1 MATPETRRQLLAA
14 VAACD
19 DKKGEDTRILELD
32 PADSGLADFFLITSA
47 TNDRQ
52 VVAIAD
58 EIEMRLKKEFGVYP
72 ASVEGRRQAEWI
84 LLDYVDIVVHVFL
97 QEKRAFYD
105 IERLRKS
112 ARSLTAGEVDAQ
124 LGAELRSALA
134 EKTRAVRK
142 SAKAPQAQKRAAKV
156 SPGKSP
162 ATKATKPKTPSAP
175 TSLKGESHVTAKPAK
190 KAASKAAAKSS
201 FKPGKEAKAK
211 VTAKAATPKVASKP
225 ALKSTKKSTA
235 TAPVGVVAPRPVR
248 SSGKGGAANLGAQPP
263 IVKCEDPDAPGPVE
277 GVRFDNKDVVGAA
290 PPIVKCEDPDAP
302 SSVSLAAS
310 AATKVAKN
318 PAKAAVKKAAKA
330 PAKTPIKQAVKKGSK
345 GK

>member
-72 ASVEGRRQAEWI
+72 TSVEGRRQAEWI

-112 ARSLTAGEVDAQ
+112 ARTLTAGEIDAQ

-142 SAKAPQAQKRAAKV
+142 SAKTPQAQKRAAKV

-162 ATKATKPKTPSAP
+162 ATKAIKPKAPSVH

-190 KAASKAAAKSS
+190 KTASKAAAKSS
-201 FKPGKEAKAK
+201 LKPGKEAKAK
-211 VTAKAATPKVASKP
+211 VTAKASTPKVAPS
-225 ALKSTKKSTA
+225 LKSAKISTVA
-235 TAPVGVVAPRPVR
+235 EPVGVLAPRPVW
-248 SSGKGGAANLGAQPP
+248 SPSKGGAANLGAQPP
-263 IVKCEDPDAPGPVE
+263 IV
-277 GVRFDNKDVVGAA
+277 R
-290 PPIVKCEDPDAP
+290 CEDPDAP
-302 SSVSLAAS
+302 SSVNLAAS
-310 AATKVAKN
+310 TATPAAKK
-318 PAKAAVKKAAKA
+318 PAKKAAKA
-330 PAKTPIKQAVKKGSK
+330 PAKSTAKKAPLKQAILKRR
-345 GK
+345 

>member
-84 LLDYVDIVVHVFL
+84 LLDYVDIVIHVFL

-112 ARSLTAGEVDAQ
+112 ARTLTAGEIDAQ
-124 LGAELRSALA
+124 LGAELRSALS

-142 SAKAPQAQKRAAKV
+142 SAKTPQAQKRAAKV

-162 ATKATKPKTPSAP
+162 ATKATKPKTPSAH
-175 TSLKGESHVTAKPAK
+175 TSLKGESQVTAKPAK
-190 KAASKAAAKSS
+190 KAASKAAAKSTS
-201 FKPGKEAKAK
+201 KPGAKAK
-211 VTAKAATPKVASKP
+211 VTAKASAPKVAAKP
-225 ALKSTKKSTA
+225 ALKSAKNVSAAK
-235 TAPVGVVAPRPVR
+235 PVGALAPRPVR
-248 SSGKGGAANLGAQPP
+248 SPGKGGAANLGAQPP
-263 IVKCEDPDAPGPVE
+263 IVKCEDPDAPG
-277 GVRFDNKDVVGAA
+277 VVGARFDSNA
-290 PPIVKCEDPDAP
+290 VVGAQPPIVKCEDPDAP

-310 AATKVAKN
+310 TAS
-318 PAKAAVKKAAKA
+318 KAAKKPAKKAAKA
-330 PAKTPIKQAVKKGSK
+330 PAKTPAKAPLKQAIRKRSK
-345 GK
+345 